1 MSEENQLKTEVE
13 ILVETIEARTNEF
26 NSTFEKIKKELETE
40 LDNLKKYNVM
50 LQSVPTK
57 IAKQIEETIP
67 KIALELDAINNKK
80 IEELKKQSANIEQ
93 EHHNSLMAAEQ
104 KIHQLTENI
113 KKIDRRRILNFF
125 LGVIISSGI
134 AVGGA
139 TYAASYMMQT
149 FPTRVVIDKP
159 ENIILYDSDVG
170 LWGTDNVKVLKGL
183 RKNDRKNSGKY

>member
-1 MSEENQLKTEVE
+1 MSEENKLSTEVE
-13 ILVETIEARTNEF
+13 ILAETIEARTNEF
-26 NSTFEKIKKELETE
+26 NSKFEKIKKELEAE

-50 LQSVPTK
+50 LQSVPAK
-57 IAKQIEETIP
+57 IAKQIEDTVP
-67 KIALELDAINNKK
+67 SIALELDSINDKK
-80 IEELKKQSANIEQ
+80 MDELKKQSAKIEQ

-183 RKNDRKNSGKY
+183 RKNDRKNPRKY

>member
-1 MSEENQLKTEVE
+1 MSEENKLSTEVE
-13 ILVETIEARTNEF
+13 ILAETIEARTNEF
-26 NSTFEKIKKELETE
+26 NSTFEKIKKELEAE

-67 KIALELDAINNKK
+67 KIALELDSINVKK
-80 IEELKKQSANIEQ
+80 MDELKKQSANIEQ
-93 EHHNSLMAAEQ
+93 EHHNSLMEAQQ
-104 KIHQLTENI
+104 KINQLTENI

-159 ENIILYDSDVG
+159 ENIILYDSDVS

-183 RKNDRKNSGKY
+183 RKNDRKNPRKY

>member
-67 KIALELDAINNKK
+67 KIALELDTINSKK
-80 IEELKKQSANIEQ
+80 IDELKKQSANIEQ
-93 EHHNSLMAAEQ
+93 EHHNSLMQTES
-104 KIHQLTENI
+104 KIKEILQDI
-113 KKIDRRRILNFF
+113 YKIERMRFF
-125 LGVIISSGI
+125 RFLLVIVTATAVASGI
-134 AVGGA
+134 AAYTAKYV
-139 TYAASYMMQT
+139 TDMYLR
-149 FPTRVVIDKP
+149 RVTIEKPNQVI
-159 ENIILYDSDVG
+159 LQDSDVMVID
-170 LWGTDNVKVLKGL
+170 TS
-183 RKNDRKNSGKY
+183 NDKIYKQSAKKKK

>member
-67 KIALELDAINNKK
+67 KIALELDTINSKK
-80 IEELKKQSANIEQ
+80 IDELKKQSANIV
-93 EHHNSLMAAEQ
+93 S
-104 KIHQLTENI
+104 TP
-113 KKIDRRRILNFF
+113 
-125 LGVIISSGI
+125 S
-134 AVGGA
+134 
-139 TYAASYMMQT
+139 
-149 FPTRVVIDKP
+149 
-159 ENIILYDSDVG
+159 
-170 LWGTDNVKVLKGL
+170 
-183 RKNDRKNSGKY
+183 

>member
-67 KIALELDAINNKK
+67 KIALELDTINSKK
-80 IEELKKQSANIEQ
+80 IDELKKQSANIEQ
-93 EHHNSLMAAEQ
+93 EHHNSLMQTES
-104 KIHQLTENI
+104 KIKEILQDI
-113 KKIDRRRILNFF
+113 YKIERMRFF
-125 LGVIISSGI
+125 RFLLVIVTATAVASGI
-134 AVGGA
+134 AAYTAKYV
-139 TYAASYMMQT
+139 TDMYLR
-149 FPTRVVIDKP
+149 RVTIEKPNQVI
-159 ENIILYDSDVG
+159 LQDSDVMVID
-170 LWGTDNVKVLKGL
+170 TSHYTIYKQSAK
-183 RKNDRKNSGKY
+183 KKK

>member
-26 NSTFEKIKKELETE
+26 NSTFEKTKKELEAE

-50 LQSVPTK
+50 LQSVPAK
-57 IAKQIEETIP
+57 IAKQIEDTVP
-67 KIALELDAINNKK
+67 SIALELDSINDKK
-80 IEELKKQSANIEQ
+80 MDELKKQSAKIEQ

-159 ENIILYDSDVG
+159 ENIILYG
-170 LWGTDNVKVLKGL
+170 YAWK
-183 RKNDRKNSGKY
+183 

>member
-67 KIALELDAINNKK
+67 KIALELDTINSKK
-80 IEELKKQSANIEQ
+80 IDELKKQSANIEQ
-93 EHHNSLMAAEQ
+93 EHHNSLMQTES
-104 KIHQLTENI
+104 KIKEILQDI
-113 KKIDRRRILNFF
+113 YKIERRRILRF
-125 LGVIISSGI
+125 LLVVVTATGVASGI
-134 AVGGA
+134 AAYTTKYVMDK
-139 TYAASYMMQT
+139 YLR
-149 FPTRVVIDKP
+149 RVMIDKP
-159 ENIILYDSDVG
+159 NQVILQDSDVMVID
-170 LWGTDNVKVLKGL
+170 TS
-183 RKNDRKNSGKY
+183 NDKIYKQSAKKKK